1 MCLDYSLW
9 FFLGIKEENDKKCC
23 VGEISLEWD
32 LRTLGCLPSTLSKC
46 FRLHSR
52 KQSFVGGLIR
62 DMGKLCYRLVDSKE
76 AA

>member
-1 MCLDYSLW
+1 MLCGRNQSGMG
-9 FFLGIKEENDKKCC
+9 FENPWLLT
-23 VGEISLEWD
+23 G
-32 LRTLGCLPSTLSKC
+32 TLSKC